1 MYCSKMEP
9 KAGLYL
15 TKGGGAVEKV
25 VEKDT
30 VWEGAG
36 GVLGDEARPL
46 LEHEAHRAD
55 EQRRVAH
62 GHAQLLAHL
71 EPDELR
77 EAARAQV
84 DEFHVARQDARRA
97 ERLVEDEPVDQ
108 EFGALRRRHNALQVV
123 AEAAEA
129 AEARGV
135 ALLGVASLRG
145 KGWRS

>member
-1 MYCSKMEP
+1 MYCSKREP

-15 TKGGGAVEKV
+15 PKGGGAVEKV

-46 LEHEAHRAD
+46 LEHEAHAAD

-62 GHAQLLAHL
+62 GHVERLAHL

-77 EAARAQV
+77 EPTRA
-84 DEFHVARQDARRA
+84 
-97 ERLVEDEPVDQ
+97 
-108 EFGALRRRHNALQVV
+108 
-123 AEAAEA
+123 
-129 AEARGV
+129 
-135 ALLGVASLRG
+135 
-145 KGWRS
+145 

>member
-15 TKGGGAVEKV
+15 PKGGGAVEKV

-55 EQRRVAH
+55 EQRGSHHPQHTVQHADQLYNSFQISFIGKLIFLYNILIGGEL
-62 GHAQLLAHL
+62 GHCCQWQCTLTKTIKIL
-71 EPDELR
+71 
-77 EAARAQV
+77 
-84 DEFHVARQDARRA
+84 FI
-97 ERLVEDEPVDQ
+97 
-108 EFGALRRRHNALQVV
+108 NLQFF
-123 AEAAEA
+123 
-129 AEARGV
+129 
-135 ALLGVASLRG
+135 
-145 KGWRS
+145 